1 MKLSRSQLDTFEE
14 QGYLHIND
22 ALGPADIDPV
32 IWEYE
37 GIVDRRARKLYAEG
51 KTTSLHEREPF
62 NRRILR
68 IAEEAPEISYNLFPQ
83 HTLGRAVFQLI
94 CNPTI
99 LQIAESLVGP
109 EILGHPTILLR
120 PRMPDHVPSQ
130 FSYYVGKDAGGELLS
145 WHQDSGVFD
154 PEADDTVI
162 LTVWIA
168 LTEATEENGC
178 LVVIPGSHKYGIRR
192 HVPRPEKLDLMI
204 PPEELPPGD
213 VTPLPTTAGGLIV
226 FNNYLCHGTLP
237 NRSNNVRWSADF
249 RYQDPTKPTGQPDVA
264 GFIARSHE
272 DPDKVLAYPEWVSL
286 WERNR
291 AAAESRSKPRVAPWR
306 VRWGYVAD
314 QEAHASG

>member
-68 IAEEAPEISYNLFPQ
+68 IAEEAPEISDNLLPQ
-83 HTLGRAVFQLI
+83 HTRGPAVFQLI

-120 PRMPDHVPSQ
+120 PRMPDRVPSQ

-154 PEADDTVI
+154 PEADDTLI

-249 RYQDPTKPTGQPDVA
+249 RYQDPTKPTGQPDRT
-264 GFIARSHE
+264 GFIARSHN

-286 WERNR
+286 WERSL
-291 AAAESRSKPRVAPWR
+291 AAAESDLRPRVAPWR
-306 VRWGYVAD
+306 VRWGYAA
-314 QEAHASG
+314 E

>member
-22 ALGPADIDPV
+22 ALSPADIDPV

-68 IAEEAPEISYNLFPQ
+68 IAEEAPEISDNLLPQ
-83 HTLGRAVFQLI
+83 HTRGPAVFQLI

-120 PRMPDHVPSQ
+120 PRMPDRVPSQ

-154 PEADDTVI
+154 PEADDTLI

-249 RYQDPTKPTGQPDVA
+249 RYQDPTKPTGQPDRT
-264 GFIARSHE
+264 GFIARSHN

-286 WERNR
+286 WERSL
-291 AAAESRSKPRVAPWR
+291 AAAESDLRPRVAPWR
-306 VRWGYVAD
+306 VRWGYAA
-314 QEAHASG
+314 E